1 MKKVLA
7 LILALT
13 MLAATAVVGFSGPE
27 APNPEPPDPETQDP
41 APDPQDPAPEAA
53 PYRLVIADRGG
64 AFTTGSAATGTSQ
77 EFQLEVYYGGELT
90 DIRSFE
96 MEITGANITL
106 EEYWYTDPDAPDS
119 PMGWIPVGD
128 DGGIYY
134 LSSGTNYRITFN
146 SAGTVSYIIGARK
159 LTATRALPGK
169 NYLCTLEG
177 TISVGGAGGGDNRAV
192 TDNEANSGE
201 THEAIRNGQGVGV
214 DLHIPAAISL
224 YTMNLLGAHP
234 GSSLTVEVG
243 GYSLYIPGGF
253 GQVNEPGRCYYP
265 VDYHSPSLREKY
277 YPAVPE
283 GIEFET
289 ADLAGAMPMPTT
301 VTVTA
306 ETDLEGTVYVYLWDE
321 DTDKV
326 TYIAAPTA
334 EDGEITFTTTVLGRF
349 LFTDQAL

>member
-7 LILALT
+7 LILALSL
-13 MLAATAVVGFSGPE
+13 LAATAVVGFSDPDDTLDPGT
-27 APNPEPPDPETQDP
+27 PDPGIP
-41 APDPQDPAPEAA
+41 ALDPDPQDPAPEAA
-53 PYRLVIADRGG
+53 PYRLVIEDNDG
-64 AFTTGSAATGTSQ
+64 AFTTGSASVGSSQ
-77 EFQLEVYYGGELT
+77 EFQLKVLDDQGAPT
-90 DIRSFE
+90 DVTSFQ
-96 MEITGANITL
+96 MRITGADITL
-106 EEYWYTDPDAPDS
+106 EEYTIDDENGETKLGWFPAP
-119 PMGWIPVGD
+119 I
-128 DGGIYY
+128 DGVIYY
-134 LSSGTNYRITFN
+134 LSSGTNDYRITFN
-146 SAGTVSYIIGARK
+146 SAGTVEYWIQRDYVALSVSGSEP
-159 LTATRALPGK
+159 LTGQ
-169 NYLCTLEG
+169 
-177 TISVGGAGGGDNRAV
+177 IVVGGAGGSNDNPSV

-283 GIEFET
+283 GVEFET

-349 LFTDQAL
+349 LFTGQEL

>member
-1 MKKVLA
+1 MKRFLA

-13 MLAATAVVGFSGPE
+13 MLAATATLAFANDEVQIRIRD
-27 APNPEPPDPETQDP
+27 N
-41 APDPQDPAPEAA
+41 
-53 PYRLVIADRGG
+53 GG
-64 AFTTGSAATGTSQ
+64 AFTSGSAAVGSTQ
-77 EFQLEVYYGGELT
+77 EFQLAGFDGEYL
-90 DIRSFE
+90 DYNYHFD
-96 MEITGANITL
+96 MEITGADITL
-106 EEYWYTDPDAPDS
+106 EEYWYTDPESSSTKD
-119 PMGWIPVGD
+119 WIPVD
-128 DGGIYY
+128 PRDNIYFLQGGI
-134 LSSGTNYRITFN
+134 NYRITFN
-146 SAGTVSYIIGARK
+146 STGTLFYTIGGNHLEINALRLTPGSYDCY
-159 LTATRALPGK
+159 T
-169 NYLCTLEG
+169 EG
-177 TISVGGAGGGDNRAV
+177 TISVGVSGGGSNDNPSV
-192 TDNEANSGE
+192 TDNEANSDE

-214 DLHIPAAISL
+214 DLHVPAAISL

-283 GIEFET
+283 DIDFET

-321 DTDKV
+321 DTDKL

-334 EDGEITFTTTVLGRF
+334 EDGEITFTTTVLGHF
-349 LFTDQAL
+349 LFTSQEL

>member
-1 MKKVLA
+1 MKKILA
-7 LILALT
+7 LILALG
-13 MLAATAVVGFSGPE
+13 MLAATAVVGFAEETIVIEDNDGAFTAGSAAVGSSQE
-27 APNPEPPDPETQDP
+27 FTVKYGDEESATDLRMLITGDAQVTLQRFGETQD
-41 APDPQDPAPEAA
+41 AP
-53 PYRLVIADRGG
+53 L
-64 AFTTGSAATGTSQ
+64 GTW
-77 EFQLEVYYGGELT
+77 LE
-90 DIRSFE
+90 
-96 MEITGANITL
+96 MAN
-106 EEYWYTDPDAPDS
+106 DS
-119 PMGWIPVGD
+119 P
-128 DGGIYY
+128 YY
-134 LSSGTNYRITFN
+134 FYSGERLKITFLT
-146 SAGTVSYIIGARK
+146 AGTVKYCIQRDRDYVALSVSGSES
-159 LTATRALPGK
+159 LTGR
-169 NYLCTLEG
+169 
-177 TISVGGAGGGDNRAV
+177 IVVGGSGGSNDNPSV
-192 TDNEANSGE
+192 TDNEANSDE

-224 YTMNLLGAHP
+224 YTMNLLGANP

-283 GIEFET
+283 DIEFET

-321 DTDKV
+321 DTDKL

-334 EDGEITFTTTVLGRF
+334 EEGEITFTTTVLGHF
-349 LFTDQAL
+349 LFTSQEL

>member
-1 MKKVLA
+1 MKKLFA

-13 MLAATAVVGFSGPE
+13 MLAATAAVGF
-27 APNPEPPDPETQDP
+27 ADETI
-41 APDPQDPAPEAA
+41 
-53 PYRLVIADRGG
+53 VIEDNGG
-64 AFTTGSAATGTSQ
+64 AFTAGSAAVGSSQ
-77 EFQLEVYYGGELT
+77 KFTVKYGDEEYTTYLA
-90 DIRSFE
+90 
-96 MEITGANITL
+96 MQITGDAQVTL
-106 EEYWYTDPDAPDS
+106 QRFVETPEAP
-119 PMGWIPVGD
+119 
-128 DGGIYY
+128 
-134 LSSGTNYRITFN
+134 SGTWQEMAYDGAYYFDSDEQLKITFHT
-146 SAGTVSYIIGARK
+146 AGTVEYSIR
-159 LTATRALPGK
+159 K
-169 NYLCTLEG
+169 NYVARSVSGPEPLTG
-177 TISVGGAGGGDNRAV
+177 QIVVGGSGGSNDNPSV

-214 DLHIPAAISL
+214 DLHVPAAISL
-224 YTMNLLGAHP
+224 YTMNLLGANP

-277 YPAVPE
+277 YPAIAE
-283 GIEFET
+283 DIDFET

-321 DTDKV
+321 DTDKL

-334 EDGEITFTTTVLGRF
+334 EDGEITFTTTVLGHF
-349 LFTDQAL
+349 LFTSQEL

>member
-1 MKKVLA
+1 MA
-7 LILALT
+7 LLYDEEIYSS
-13 MLAATAVVGFSGPE
+13 M
-27 APNPEPPDPETQDP
+27 
-41 APDPQDPAPEAA
+41 
-53 PYRLVIADRGG
+53 
-64 AFTTGSAATGTSQ
+64 
-77 EFQLEVYYGGELT
+77 
-90 DIRSFE
+90 E
-96 MEITGANITL
+96 MEITGDAQVTLQRFVETPEAPGIWQEMANNGP
-106 EEYWYTDPDAPDS
+106 YYFDS
-119 PMGWIPVGD
+119 GER
-128 DGGIYY
+128 
-134 LSSGTNYRITFN
+134 LKITFLT
-146 SAGTVSYIIGARK
+146 AGVVDYAIGADDRQPK
-159 LTATRALPGK
+159 ALSLNPS
-169 NYLCTLEG
+169 NYDCYTEG
-177 TISVGGAGGGDNRAV
+177 TISVGGSGGGSNDNPSV

-283 GIEFET
+283 DIDFET

-306 ETDLEGTVYVYLWDE
+306 ETDLEDTVYVYLWDE
-321 DTDKV
+321 DTDKL
-326 TYIAAPTA
+326 TYIAAPAA
-334 EDGEITFTTTVLGRF
+334 EDGEITFTTTVLGHF
-349 LFTDQAL
+349 LFTSQEL